1 MSKPGDNK
9 GVSNVKN
16 KLSEEDV
23 IFIFRNTTMTQHA
36 LANKFAVS
44 QGTVNHIKRGRTW
57 AWLTKDL

>member
-23 IFIFRNTTMTQHA
+23 IAIFTDTKMTQHS
-36 LANKFAVS
+36 LAKKYEVS
-44 QGTVNHIKRGRTW
+44 QGTINHIKKMRTW
-57 AWLTKDL
+57 GWLTKDL

>member
-23 IFIFRNTTMTQHA
+23 ILIFKNNVMTQHN
-36 LANKFAVS
+36 LANKYSVS
-44 QGTVNHIKRGRTW
+44 QGTINHIKKGRTW
-57 AWLTKDL
+57 GWLTKDL

>member
-9 GVSNVKN
+9 GISNVKN

-23 IFIFRNTTMTQHA
+23 IFIYRCENLTQHA
-36 LANKFAVS
+36 LAVKFSVS
-44 QGTVNHIKRGRTW
+44 QGTVNHIKKGRTW

>member
-36 LANKFAVS
+36 LADKFSVS
-44 QGTVNHIKRGRTW
+44 QGTINHIKKGRTW